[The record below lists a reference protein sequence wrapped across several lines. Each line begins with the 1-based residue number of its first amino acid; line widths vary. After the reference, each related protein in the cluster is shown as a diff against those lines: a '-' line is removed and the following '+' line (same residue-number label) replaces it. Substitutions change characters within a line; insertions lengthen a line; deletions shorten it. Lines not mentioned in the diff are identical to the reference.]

1 MVAKFLLVTVTHRQ
15 RWRVPARPVVSPE
28 PGNFLRICIPGAPAL
43 NIGHLAECQSR
54 CHDNSRSSNFH
65 DAGTSHGHQQPPVQG
80 EAQASRCIVPT
91 SAAADDSVPH
101 HDRCHLTDSP
111 RRFQVLSFYLDS
123 VASWLLYFNLDSGSP
138 RASSISLSSSGS
150 WNLTRPA
157 NLKFP
162 FLKQLRALQTTWS
175 LAEVHYFES
184 STCLPKPTSF
194 YGVHNMDL
202 NLKQKTHGTWSVCRC
217 GSVGP
222 QSPTPSPVIVKFEQI
237 PLFRWR
243 GLVANVSVTVV
254 RADGKSCPGL
264 RRHGSNGR
272 VKAGFYSESPASQ
285 VVDFTTELPRHF
297 IM

>member
-1 MVAKFLLVTVTHRQ
+1 M
-15 RWRVPARPVVSPE
+15 E
-28 PGNFLRICIPGAPAL
+28 
-43 NIGHLAECQSR
+43 
-54 CHDNSRSSNFH
+54 
-65 DAGTSHGHQQPPVQG
+65 
-80 EAQASRCIVPT
+80 
-91 SAAADDSVPH
+91 
-101 HDRCHLTDSP
+101 
-111 RRFQVLSFYLDS
+111 
-123 VASWLLYFNLDSGSP
+123 
-138 RASSISLSSSGS
+138 
-150 WNLTRPA
+150 PA
-157 NLKFP
+157 NLKFL